1 MAKPIVT
8 ASLVSP
14 AFLGLNTQ
22 ESSVANDP
30 RFALKANNCVIDR
43 FGRLGARKGWQYVT
57 TSGGTGTNLE
67 GIHPF
72 LEIDGTNTIV
82 SWNATTFYK
91 GTGTLS
97 TITPTTTDTI
107 TEGNWQAVT
116 LNDRAYF
123 FQRDYKPLYYTNE
136 STADEFKTI
145 DQHADYDGTAPEANI
160 VMSAFGR
167 LFAADTVSNKTT
179 VYFSDLLNGAKW
191 GSGSAGSLNIAGVL
205 PKGSD
210 VITGLA
216 EHNGRLIIFCKN
228 NIIIYADQDSFQAS
242 FDVNT
247 LRLVEVISGVGCI
260 GRDTIQNIG
269 DDVLFLS
276 STGLR
281 SLGRTIQEKSQPLSD
296 ISKNIRDVF
305 LDVVNAESSP
315 ENIKSVYNPDN
326 AFYLLHFPT
335 SNLEYIFDT
344 RGSLEDASL
353 RATTWTGLTHE
364 NYTYDP
370 TSKTLY
376 LAQTDGIAKY
386 YGFKDNG
393 SSYNLEYYTNHF
405 DLSLAN
411 KIKILKRVACT
422 VIGSSKQ
429 TFSIKVGFEYTSNY
443 FTFPFTTKDIPVSEY
458 GISEY
463 GSNGLRNPA
472 DATSGVSEYTG
483 GISLDRIDSSVQG
496 AGDIIQI
503 GVEAEINGAQLSV
516 QKLDLYG
523 KEGRIL

>member
-1 MAKPIVT
+1 MAKPVVT

-43 FGRLGARKGWQYVT
+43 FGRLGARKGWKYVT
-57 TSGGTGTNLE
+57 TTNGTGTNLL
-67 GIHPF
+67 GMHPF
-72 LEIDGTNTIV
+72 LEIDGGNSII
-82 SWNATTFYK
+82 SWSATTFYK
-91 GTGTLS
+91 GIDTLT

-107 TEGNWQAVT
+107 SAGNWQAVT

-136 STADEFKTI
+136 STPDEFKSI

-167 LFAADTVSNKTT
+167 LFAADTPTNKTT

-191 GSGSAGSLNIAGVL
+191 ASGSAGSLNIAGVL

-216 EHNGRLIIFCKN
+216 EHNGRLIVFCRN
-228 NIIIYADQDSFQAS
+228 NIIIYADQDSFQGS

-269 DDVLFLS
+269 DDILFLS

-281 SLGRTIQEKSQPLSD
+281 SLGRTIQEKSQPLND
-296 ISKNIRDVF
+296 ISRNIRDVF
-305 LDVVNAESSP
+305 LDTVRAEDSP
-315 ENIKSVYNPDN
+315 ENITSVYNPSD
-326 AFYLLHFPT
+326 AFYLLNFPA
-335 SNLEYIFDT
+335 SGIQYVFDT

-353 RATTWTGLTHE
+353 RATTWSDLTHK

-370 TSKTLY
+370 TTEILY
-376 LAQTDGIAKY
+376 LAQTNGIAKY
-386 YGFKDNG
+386 FGFNDD
-393 SSYNLEYYTNHF
+393 SETYQLEYYTNHF
-405 DLSLAN
+405 DLGLAN
-411 KIKILKRVACT
+411 KIKLLKRVACT

-429 TFSIKVGFEYTSNY
+429 LFSIKVGFEYTSNY
-443 FTFPFTTKDIPVSEY
+443 FTFPFTTKDVPVSQY

-463 GSNGLRNPA
+463 GSNGLRDPS

-483 GISLDRIDSSVQG
+483 GISLDKIDSSVQG
-496 AGDIIQI
+496 SGDIIQL

-516 QKLDLYG
+516 QKLDIYG
-523 KEGRIL
+523 KEGRII